1 MATAISNVN
10 DTLAQNGNSMALVL
24 AAQLQAE
31 VQAQVIMA
39 ERNPRDWDQVR
50 EKLLRE
56 CKRTSFAEAARY
68 NKPIGKGVEGFSI
81 RFAEA
86 AIQCAKHVHITVR
99 TIYEDDEQRKIQI
112 KVFDAQEGISY
123 ADEISIEKTI
133 ERRSAPAGSDV
144 IRTRKNKNGDQLYI
158 LAATEDDLLNKTN
171 AAKSKSIR
179 NSGLRLIPGWLQAE
193 ALDLIKATV
202 KSSDE
207 KNPDAA
213 KQKLFDSFGEVGVD
227 VTSIKKFL
235 GHDAGTLTPLEL
247 QTLRGLYAA
256 IHDGETTM
264 YQVLTDLEK
273 ERARDREKDAAAMK
287 GAEGEVVGSAGGT
300 VASVRDKI
308 LNREK
313 KSAAPTTIDGSTSSP
328 RGDAPGSAGTTES
341 PTPQTNPK
349 P

>member
-10 DTLAQNGNSMALVL
+10 DALAENNNSMALVL

-50 EKLLRE
+50 EKLLKE
-56 CKRTSFAEAARY
+56 CKRGSFAAAARY
-68 NKPIGKGVEGFSI
+68 NKPIGKGVQGFSI

-86 AIQCAKHVHITVR
+86 AIQCAKHVHVTVR
-99 TIYEDDEQRKIQI
+99 TIFEDDEQRKIQI

-123 ADEISIEKTI
+123 ADEVSIEKTI
-133 ERRSAPAGSDV
+133 ERRSVPAGSDV
-144 IRTRKNKNGDQLYI
+144 IRTRKNKQGDQLYI
-158 LAATEDDLLNKTN
+158 IAATEDDLLNKTN

-179 NSGLRLIPGWLQAE
+179 NSGLRLIPGWLQEE
-193 ALDLIKATV
+193 AHEQIKLTN
-202 KSSDE
+202 KSEDQ

-227 VTSIKKFL
+227 VSSIKKFL
-235 GHDAGTLTPLEL
+235 GHDQTVLTPLEL
-247 QTLRGLYAA
+247 TTLRGLYQA
-256 IHDGETTM
+256 IRDGEVTM

-273 ERARDREKDAAAMK
+273 ERARDREKDASAMK
-287 GAEGEVVGSAGGT
+287 GAEGEVVAHAGGT

-308 LNREK
+308 LDRAK
-313 KSAAPTTIDGSTSSP
+313 KVAAPTTIDGSTSSP
-328 RGDAPGSAGTTES
+328 GGSASGSAGSAEKTDPS
-341 PTPQTNPK
+341 ANPK